1 MNTLYLSSD
10 ESVIFSNNRKCNLLK
25 YVKYYVG
32 FLDNRNRNGMLIQLD
47 DPIQLF
53 RNNQYFIVDKLVLF
67 GKYLDDIN
75 IMHIKKF
82 PFYVYIT
89 YITDLSIEKNWMKI
103 NRINMNKLEILGTG
117 FLIKEINNE

>member
-10 ESVIFSNNRKCNLLK
+10 ESVIFSNNRKCTLLK
-25 YVKYYVG
+25 YVKYYVC